1 VKKSGG
7 IVALIGGIFG
17 TIAAIVTLFA
27 GGLVA
32 GLEGASAAL
41 NETAVDNAASSQ
53 IATFAILGLIA
64 SFSTIILGAISMG
77 AKSRLPGFLLIA
89 CAIIGAITGGTLVAV
104 CMVLTLVGGILATI
118 GTKKPLSDI

>member
-77 AKSRLPGFLLIA
+77 SKSRLPGFLLIA

-118 GTKKPLSDI
+118 GTKKTTV